1 MKFRTI
7 AVQVMKSNRFQM
19 IFFYYGDLQTVVNFD
34 MNSQNGL
41 TLCSNMRIF
50 T

>member
-1 MKFRTI
+1 MKFKTI
-7 AVQVMKSNRFQM
+7 AVQVMKLNRFQM
-19 IFFYYGDLQTVVNFD
+19 IFSYYGDLQTVVNYD
-34 MNSQNGL
+34 IHSQNGL